1 MIMKISYYTPDG
13 FYYYVPDQYAEKMEE
28 WRIQFSDFLQSIE
41 GKHPFTEYV
50 ESINY
55 EGKLEYA
62 HFIRSYGAD
71 DFVDWIN
78 VEKLNCRGIYRIAES
93 PDDSEV
99 GLKIDF

>member
-28 WRIQFSDFLQSIE
+28 WRIEFSDFLQSIE
-41 GKHPFTEYV
+41 GKHPFTEYM

-62 HFIRSYGAD
+62 IFGRSYGGD
-71 DFVDWIN
+71 EFVDWIN
-78 VEKLNCRGIYRIAES
+78 VEKLNCRGIYRIAE
-93 PDDSEV
+93 PTDDSQV

>member
-28 WRIQFSDFLQSIE
+28 WRIEFSDFLQSIE
-41 GKHPFTEYV
+41 GKHPFTEFI

-55 EGKLEYA
+55 DGELEYA
-62 HFIRSYGAD
+62 VFVRCYGGD
-71 DFVDWIN
+71 EFVDWIN
-78 VEKLNCRGIYRIAES
+78 VEKLNSRGLYRIPA
-93 PDDSEV
+93 PADDSEV

>member
-13 FYYYVPDQYAEKMEE
+13 HYFYVPDQYAEQIEE
-28 WRIQFSDFLQSIE
+28 WRIEFSDFLQSIE
-41 GKHPFTEYV
+41 GKHPFTQYT

-55 EGKLEYA
+55 DGELEYA
-62 HFIRSYGAD
+62 VFVRSYGGD

-78 VEKLNCRGIYRIAES
+78 VEKLNSRGLYRIAEP

-99 GLKIDF
+99 RIKIDF

>member
-62 HFIRSYGAD
+62 IFGRSYGGD
-71 DFVDWIN
+71 EFVDWIN
-78 VEKLNCRGIYRIAES
+78 VEKLNCRGIYRIAEP